1 MANELSKDLIR
12 GHTDAIVL
20 NLLSQGDSYGYRI
33 VQDIKQRTKGQY
45 TLNEATLYTVFRRLG
60 KAGLVESYYGDE
72 SQGGRRKYYSLT
84 PLGQERLTA
93 EKEAWAFAR
102 QMINELMGD
111 KDE

>member
-20 NLLSQGDSYGYRI
+20 NLLEQKDSYGYRI
-33 VQDIKQRTKGQY
+33 VQDIARITNEEY

-72 SQGGRRKYYSLT
+72 TQGGRRKYYSLT
-84 PLGQERLTA
+84 DAGRERLVE
-93 EKEAWAFAR
+93 EKKAWQFAKKT
-102 QMINELMGD
+102 IDELMG
-111 KDE
+111 